1 MQDGINVFRKLD
13 FCPTYLLYNDSIR
26 HHACMQEAFL
36 NVHHQIMVSNMH
48 QDFWT
53 IHKDF
58 RYTSLK
64 LMSDNAPLL
73 NDGHKIHKY
82 IEYSKHT

>member
-1 MQDGINVFRKLD
+1 MHARSIFECTSPDYGIEYNVVML
-13 FCPTYLLYNDSIR
+13 SG
-26 HHACMQEAFL
+26 
-36 NVHHQIMVSNMH
+36 MH

-73 NDGHKIHKY
+73 NDGQKIHKY